1 MLSTASKSL
10 FCCREKVFATMNTW
24 IIGKKPVWYHY
35 QKKKGFESQLNMED
49 ITDTDYI
56 QAKRVCKDFEIKK
69 LGEYHDVY
77 VQNDILL
84 LADVFENICIE

>member
-1 MLSTASKSL
+1 M
-10 FCCREKVFATMNTW
+10 EKNQCD
-24 IIGKKPVWYHY
+24 IITR
-35 QKKKGFESQLNMED
+35 KKKGFESQLNMED

-56 QAKRVCKDFEIKK
+56 QAKKVCKDFEIKK

>member
-1 MLSTASKSL
+1 M
-10 FCCREKVFATMNTW
+10 EKNQCD
-24 IIGKKPVWYHY
+24 IITRKKE
-35 QKKKGFESQLNMED
+35 GFENELNMED